1 MTKDA
6 FKSSP
11 HYATA
16 KRVFEHRMAAPE
28 AWEES
33 HEYAIA
39 VRSWNRC
46 HHPIERLRRRP
57 FVQSFGFFALGV
69 LSGMSVLTCVYA
81 ENSNTLLKQGE
92 PHPGLSRVA
101 PSGALVNPDRNG

>member
-1 MTKDA
+1 MTKDP

-57 FVQSFGFFALGV
+57 FVQSFGLFALGM
-69 LSGMSVLTCVYA
+69 LSGLSVLTCVHA
-81 ENSNTLLKQGE
+81 ENPNTSLEQGE
-92 PHPGLSRVA
+92 PHPGLSF
-101 PSGALVNPDRNG
+101 VNPDRNGLARP

>member
-1 MTKDA
+1 MTKDP

-16 KRVFEHRMAAPE
+16 KRLFEHRMAAPE

-46 HHPIERLRRRP
+46 HHPIQRLRRRP
-57 FVQSFGFFALGV
+57 FVQTVGIFALGM
-69 LSGMSVLTCVYA
+69 LSGVSVLTCSHA
-81 ENSNTLLKQGE
+81 EIGKTLLEQGE
-92 PHPGLSRVA
+92 PHPGLSH
-101 PSGALVNPDRNG
+101 VNPVRNGLARP

>member
-1 MTKDA
+1 MTVDD

-46 HHPIERLRRRP
+46 HHPIERLRRHP
-57 FVQSFGFFALGV
+57 FVYSFGLFALGM
-69 LSGMSVLTCVYA
+69 LSGMSVLNCVHA
-81 ENSNTLLKQGE
+81 ENPNTLLRQGE
-92 PHPGLSRVA
+92 PHPGLS
-101 PSGALVNPDRNG
+101 LVNPERNG

>member
-1 MTKDA
+1 MSSDD

-57 FVQSFGFFALGV
+57 FVQSFGLFALGM
-69 LSGMSVLTCVYA
+69 LSGISVLTCSHA
-81 ENSNTLLKQGE
+81 EIGKTLLEQGE
-92 PHPGLSRVA
+92 PHPGLS
-101 PSGALVNPDRNG
+101 LVNPDRNG